1 MTRTLLRRL
10 GVTCIALSFAL
21 SVVPAPSTADT
32 AAAAVAASETNSA
45 DAVRAIALM
54 NSACL
59 PGEKIAQSGPADQSS
74 PAPDASASP
83 VANPAN
89 PPPAP
94 SSASPAASPTP
105 VPYIGPPVA
114 PAGPEILIPRPLA
127 SAGATPP
134 PVPSYSPSPAGS
146 PAPQV
151 IAPVT
156 APPENA
162 PLSPSP
168 SPSSG
173 PVESPS
179 PSASPSPEPGETL
192 GPNDYA
198 ILGDTLTGK
207 NLSGQ
212 PEDLDGHVNIIYQD
226 GTLSGDHAHYDG
238 KRYIDVTG
246 NTFLRNRS
254 GDTTFFA
261 DAVRFDT
268 QTQKAQLINGR
279 GVTTQGV
286 ETGRLHF
293 TARNMV
299 TDRSGVTHGDRASL
313 TTCENQRGGYHVE
326 SKTLDVYPGDKAVA
340 RSAVVYLGA
349 LAIFYLPVVVIS
361 LAAQKAGERRP
372 PTFLP
377 LVGYSQA
384 EGFYVKARLGFAP
397 SDYYYGY
404 YRVEAYTR
412 IGFGLGYV
420 GTIKRRDGRRQTD
433 INFFRLKNKVD
444 GSENNNFAL
453 TDQENFSRS
462 LRGSFALNYTGNY
475 GPLVT
480 LPPQYDLSAAIDH
493 GDARGDRQNYSFRR
507 QSTGSFSQ
515 TNDFGVTDHHAF
527 SQRLS
532 NDVSLS
538 YTTSASDAG
547 YAASSH
553 TLHYNTLTHFSGNSY
568 DYDLTFDKYDST
580 LQNNVQKEPE
590 LMIRPRSPL
599 FPGFK
604 LLPITAQYTIG
615 EYSDPTAGDNA
626 TGLTSSRAEGRFQFG
641 PGLAHLLGSDL
652 SAQLTLQQDVY
663 GTGDEKAQLGQQAT
677 LTTPL
682 FGHVL
687 NTISYSESHVNGPL
701 AEPFKT
707 IDVLGNGLKQANDVL
722 RVYNGDTYSLSLTAS
737 TYFNRQAQSVG
748 YQLTS
753 RPSPRSTLL
762 IGGSFL
768 PGPGNGFDRTS
779 VQVATPFGRE
789 SDLQISTFVDWKNHA
804 RLESKNIYYR
814 HIVGECYELRASYN
828 EDLKQVNLTVSI
840 LAFPSR
846 AANFGIGQSAS
857 LGSIIPQSFAN
868 GSFFGGGVPGGP

>member
-1 MTRTLLRRL
+1 MPF
-10 GVTCIALSFAL
+10 V
-21 SVVPAPSTADT
+21 
-32 AAAAVAASETNSA
+32 
-45 DAVRAIALM
+45 
-54 NSACL
+54 
-59 PGEKIAQSGPADQSS
+59 
-74 PAPDASASP
+74 
-83 VANPAN
+83 
-89 PPPAP
+89 
-94 SSASPAASPTP
+94 
-105 VPYIGPPVA
+105 GPPVA
-114 PAGPEILIPRPLA
+114 PAGPEVLVPRPQA

-134 PVPSYSPSPAGS
+134 PIPSYSPSPAGS

-173 PVESPS
+173 PLTEPS
-179 PSASPSPEPGETL
+179 PKPSLTPEPGETL

-268 QTQKAQLINGR
+268 STQKAQLINGR

-313 TTCENQRGGYHVE
+313 TTCENPRGGYHVE

-340 RSAVVYLGA
+340 RKAVVYLGA
-349 LAIFYLPVVVIS
+349 LAILYLPVVVIS
-361 LAAQKAGERRP
+361 LAAQKVGERRP
-372 PTFLP
+372 PSFLP
-377 LVGYSQA
+377 LVGYSSA

-404 YRVEAYTR
+404 YRVEAYTK

-420 GTIKRRDGRRQTD
+420 GTLKRRDGKRQTD
-433 INFFRLKNKVD
+433 VNFFRLKNRMD
-444 GSENNNFAL
+444 GSQNTNL
-453 TDQENFSRS
+453 QVTDQENFSRS
-462 LRGSFALNYTGNY
+462 LRGAFGLNYTGNY
-475 GPLVT
+475 GPLVS
-480 LPPQYDLSAAIDH
+480 LPPSYDLSAAVDH
-493 GDARGDRQNYSFRR
+493 GNQRGDRQNYSFRR
-507 QSTGSFSQ
+507 QATGSFSQ
-515 TNDFGVTDHHAF
+515 SNDFGLTDHHAF
-527 SQRLS
+527 SSKLS
-532 NDVSLS
+532 NDVALS
-538 YTTSASDAG
+538 YTTSSSDTG
-547 YAASSH
+547 YASSSH
-553 TLHYNTLTHFSGNSY
+553 TLHYNTLTHYSGNAY
-568 DYDLTFDKYDST
+568 DYDLTLDRYDSS
-580 LQNNVQKEPE
+580 LQSNLQKEPE
-590 LMIRPRSPL
+590 LTIRPRNPL
-599 FPGFK
+599 FPH
-604 LLPITAQYTIG
+604 LLALPITAQYTIG
-615 EYSDPTAGDNA
+615 RYADPTAGDNG
-626 TGLTSSRAEGRFQFG
+626 TGLTSSRAEGRFQIG
-641 PGLAHLLGSDL
+641 PGLAHVLGSDL
-652 SAQLTLQQDVY
+652 SAQVTVQQDLY
-663 GTGDEKAQLGQQAT
+663 GTGDEKAQIGQQAT

-682 FGHVL
+682 FNHIL

-701 AEPFKT
+701 AQPFKSL
-707 IDVLGNGLKQANDVL
+707 DVLGNGLKQANDVL
-722 RVYNGDTYSLSLTAS
+722 RVYNGDVYSLSLTAS

-753 RPSPRSTLL
+753 RPSPRSQLL
-762 IGGSFL
+762 LGGTFQ
-768 PGPGNGFDRTS
+768 PGPGLGFDRTS
-779 VQVATPFGRE
+779 VQIATPFGRE
-789 SDLQISTFVDWKNHA
+789 SDLQISTFIDWKAHA

-814 HIVGECYELRASYN
+814 HIVGECYEIRASYN
-828 EDLKQVNLTVSI
+828 QDLRQVNLTVSI

-857 LGSIIPQSFAN
+857 LGSIIPQNFAN
-868 GSFFGGGVPGGP
+868 SAFYNGGTP